1 MSPCANGTSRSF
13 FFARSSR
20 AAPTKVT
27 AYRWPASPVC
37 PKKFSIAPKKFLPTW
52 KVPAALRQNRSH
64 EEENRPSRCR
74 IRKSHSWICYER
86 QPSRTGSTCHPSRAH
101 ASISFCDKLG
111 PQMAVKSEKELSESL
126 RALWLKAVSAIEL
139 RNFGYAISLI
149 QEILKLEPEFL
160 TGRQLLR
167 RAEVTKS
174 KSAKKSFFNISTAPI
189 GVMKAQ
195 REIKKDPKRAVEM
208 LEEVL
213 EGEPYNRQA
222 NLLLKE
228 AALAVGW
235 PEVAV
240 FALRTLLEENPRDV
254 KVLNEL
260 GRLYHELGEHENE
273 VEIYNQLLEIDP
285 LDAQSLRLGK
295 DASARASMKRGGWT
309 QAETY
314 RDLIKDKDEAISLE
328 QQSRI
333 RLTGE
338 ALEQQIAETYARHQ
352 AEPENLDFARRL
364 GALSEQKDDFESAI
378 RWYQYT
384 ADLAKGADTGLL
396 RKISDLKIK
405 CLEREIAAHEE
416 FLSTYS
422 ARDEVYAEKSGQLRA
437 AKVSRAEMLIADAQE
452 RVGRNPTDL
461 RLRFELGENLFN
473 AGRFR
478 EAVPELQRARQNPH
492 ARLKAM
498 NLLGCCY
505 SELGMLDLAMK
516 QLEEASREIL
526 SMDAM
531 KKEIVYNLG
540 NVYERMGEPGKSL
553 ACMKQIY
560 EVDYGYRDVARR
572 VEGSYER
579 NITGV

>member
-1 MSPCANGTSRSF
+1 
-13 FFARSSR
+13 
-20 AAPTKVT
+20 
-27 AYRWPASPVC
+27 
-37 PKKFSIAPKKFLPTW
+37 
-52 KVPAALRQNRSH
+52 
-64 EEENRPSRCR
+64 
-74 IRKSHSWICYER
+74 
-86 QPSRTGSTCHPSRAH
+86 
-101 ASISFCDKLG
+101 
-111 PQMAVKSEKELSESL
+111 MAVKTEKELSEGL
-126 RALWLKAVSAIEL
+126 RALWLKAVAAIEL
-139 RNFGYAISLI
+139 RNFGYAISLL
-149 QEILKLEPEFL
+149 QEILKQESEFL

-167 RAEVTKS
+167 RAAVTRS
-174 KSAKKSFFNISTAPI
+174 KSAKKRFFNFSTASI

-195 REIKKDPKRAVEM
+195 RELKKNPKRTVEM

-213 EGEPYNRQA
+213 ESEPYNRQA

-228 AALAVGW
+228 AALAAGW
-235 PEVAV
+235 SEIGV
-240 FALRTLLEENPRDV
+240 FALKTLLEENPRDV

-260 GRLYHELGEHENE
+260 GRLYHELGDHENA
-273 VEIYNQLLEIDP
+273 VEIYNQLTAINP
-285 LDAQSLRLGK
+285 LDAQSLRFGK

-309 QAETY
+309 QAESY

-364 GALSEQKDDFESAI
+364 GALSEQKEDLESAI
-378 RWYQYT
+378 RWYQYA

-405 CLEREIAAHEE
+405 CLEREIAGHEE

-422 ARDEVYAEKSGQLRA
+422 ARDEVYTEKSGQLRA
-437 AKVSRAEMLIADAQE
+437 AKVSRAEILIVDAQE
-452 RVGRNPTDL
+452 RVARNPTDL
-461 RLRFELGENLFN
+461 QLRFELGENFFN

-498 NLLGCCY
+498 NVLGCCY
-505 SELGMLDLAMK
+505 GELGMLDLAMK
-516 QLEEASREIL
+516 QLEEASREIA
-526 SMDAM
+526 SMDEM

-540 NVYERMGEPGKSL
+540 LIYERSGDLEKAL

-560 EVDYGYRDVARR
+560 EVDYGYRDVAQR
-572 VEGSYER
+572 VESSYQQ
-579 NITGV
+579 NIS